1 MASQSRPRITM
12 GGTSDSPNRRFL
24 QQAVTAPVMSDLRVA
39 TPTPIG
45 IQGPSLSTLRPGTAQ
60 APSLSTLRQG
70 IAQAPSPSTLAPPE
84 STFGPQQ
91 FEGLRQDIAERAFS
105 TAVSPLRRSFQENL
119 DYTVGDLARRGIAFG
134 GVGQE
139 SLGDVLSRQGEA
151 EAGISGQIGTALGQ
165 SMLQQAMAANEA
177 ARGRDFAREQQA
189 GGYEFAREG
198 RDFTREQQAAGY
210 DFAREGRE
218 FTREQ
223 QAGGYDFAREQ
234 EAREAQQREQQRQYQ
249 TDIMAT
255 ELAQRG
261 LLTGRGADEA
271 LGALF
276 GEGTQLRTEQGL
288 DLKEAALAAGLS
300 EDDFMNM
307 RETIGEE
314 QYQLIQNEVEEFIR
328 DPKRERQFQ
337 ERLAYLGAPK
347 GGKVVCTELHRQGLL
362 DSKIYQADSEYA
374 KLIPVSVVTGYH
386 FWGIPLSKL
395 MRKSKLVT
403 TLVRPFATAWAY
415 SMAYKMGAT
424 NKRNIFGEILE
435 FIGIPICHLLGSL
448 IKKEKM
454 EYGT

>member
-12 GGTSDSPNRRFL
+12 GGTSSSPNRRFL

-45 IQGPSLSTLRPGTAQ
+45 IQG
-60 APSLSTLRQG
+60 PSLSTLRQG

-198 RDFTREQQAAGY
+198 RDFTREQQA
-210 DFAREGRE
+210 
-218 FTREQ
+218 
-223 QAGGYDFAREQ
+223 GGYDFSREQ
-234 EAREAQQREQQRQYQ
+234 ADREAQQREQQRQYQ

-261 LLTGRGADEA
+261 LLTGRGARES

-276 GEGTQLRTEQGL
+276 GEDTQLRTEQGL

-314 QYQLIQNEVEEFIR
+314 QYELIQNQVEEFIR
-328 DPKRERQFQ
+328 DPKREREFQ
-337 ERLAYLGAPK
+337 ERLALLGAPK
-347 GGKVVCTELHRQGLL
+347 EGKVVCTELHRQGLL